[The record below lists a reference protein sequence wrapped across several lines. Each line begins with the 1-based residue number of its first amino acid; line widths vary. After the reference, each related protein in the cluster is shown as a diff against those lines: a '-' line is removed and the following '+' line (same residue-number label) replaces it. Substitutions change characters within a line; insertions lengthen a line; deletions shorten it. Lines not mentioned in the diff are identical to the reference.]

1 MAKNVNVI
9 SEVKIYQREETST
22 IGIRITTPF
31 RGMFAQ
37 VDKLR
42 GELAKWFAVQG
53 VTPQGPAFLRYHVI
67 DMAGDM
73 EIEYGLC
80 LAQPLASDG
89 RVTADVLPAG
99 CYVSLIYSGS
109 GLQGNKAL
117 IQYIHDHNLPVDRW
131 DDPKGDGFRCRY
143 EMYLTDPKIEPRK
156 TKWDIEVAIKLR
168 DE

>member
-9 SEVKIYQREETST
+9 GDAKIDYREETHT
-22 IGIRITTPF
+22 LGIRIITPF
-31 RGMFAQ
+31 QGMFAQ

-42 GELAKWFAVQG
+42 KELAKWFAARG
-53 VTPQGPAFLRYHVI
+53 MTPQGSPFLCYHVI
-67 DMAGDM
+67 DMTGDM
-73 EIEYGLC
+73 EIEYGFC
-80 LAQPLASDG
+80 VAQPLVGDD

-99 CYVSLIYSGS
+99 RYVSLIYSGS

-117 IQYIHDHNLPVDRW
+117 IQYIRDNNLPVDRW
-131 DDPKGDGFRCRY
+131 DDPQGDAFCCRY

-156 TKWDIEVAIKLR
+156 TKWDIEVAIKLK

>member
-9 SEVKIYQREETST
+9 GEVKIYQREETPT
-22 IGIRITTPF
+22 MGIRITTPF
-31 RGMFAQ
+31 QGMFAQ

-42 GELAKWFAVQG
+42 KELAKWFMAQEIE
-53 VTPQGPAFLRYHVI
+53 PQGPSFLRYHII

-73 EIEYGLC
+73 EIEYGFC
-80 LAQPLASDG
+80 VAQPLMGDE
-89 RVTADVLPAG
+89 RVKVNVLPAG
-99 CYVSLIYSGS
+99 RYVGLIYSGS

-117 IQYIHDHNLPVDRW
+117 IQYIHDNDLPVDRW
-131 DDPKGDGFRCRY
+131 GDPKGDGFRCRY

>member
-9 SEVKIYQREETST
+9 GEAKIYQREETPAMS
-22 IGIRITTPF
+22 IRITTPF
-31 RGMFAQ
+31 QGMFAQ

-42 GELAKWFAVQG
+42 KELAKWFAAQG
-53 VTPQGPAFLRYHVI
+53 IVPQGPTFLRYHMI

-73 EIEYGLC
+73 EIEYGTC
-80 LAQPLASDG
+80 VAQPLAGDG

-99 CYVSLIYSGS
+99 RYVSLIYSGS
-109 GLQGNKAL
+109 GMQGNKAL
-117 IQYIHDHNLPVDRW
+117 IQYIRDNNLPVDRW
-131 DDPKGDGFRCRY
+131 DDPRGDGFRCRY